1 VRICHVT
8 PHLPPDQAANALLPY
23 HLGCWARDR
32 GDEVSFVAHPPRAGA
47 QGRPHASGLPGEVAW
62 VPARQRRGWTDR
74 ALKLGSLQAAYAIW
88 RAADPLIRR
97 ADLVHVHSNGL
108 LAEAAAWLAWRR
120 GTPFVLTLYGT
131 EIWHYRARRFGP
143 DLFTQAY
150 RRAAHVTFYSQG
162 LMSRA
167 VELGLARHQASVVY
181 PPVAADFTYHDAL
194 AQQDARAA
202 LGLRQRH
209 VLLNVKRLH
218 PLAGQVYLL
227 EALGE
232 IIRTHPDTRLVV
244 CGTGPL
250 LDELKAAARAHG
262 VEAHV
267 TFAGLVDNQTI
278 ARYDAAADVFV
289 LPSLLEAC
297 PTVALEALASGTPV
311 VSSDNP
317 GGKELGEIFGYDVT
331 VVPRENALALA
342 RAVVAMLDEK
352 RRVRESTRRIIE
364 QEFRPPAVD
373 RQFRQIYEHALSS
386 SPDTPGSLA
395 GGKDMD

>member
-32 GDEVSFVAHPPRAGA
+32 GDEVAYLAHPPRSSGRAGIRA
-47 QGRPHASGLPGEVAW
+47 AALPGPIAW
-62 VPARQRRGWTDR
+62 VEARHRRGLADR
-74 ALKLGSLQAAYAIW
+74 LLKLGSVQAAYAIW

-97 ADLVHVHSNGL
+97 ADLVHIHSNGL
-108 LAEAAAWLAWRR
+108 LAEAAAWLAYRR

-131 EIWHYRARRFGP
+131 EIWHYRPRRVGP

-167 VELGLARHQASVVY
+167 VELGLGRREASVVY
-181 PPVAADFTYHDAL
+181 PPVAGDFQYHDPR
-194 AQQDARAA
+194 AQQEARAE

-218 PLAGQVYLL
+218 PLAGQIYLL

-232 IIRTHPDTRLVV
+232 IVRTHPDTRLVI
-244 CGTGPL
+244 CGTGPMRE
-250 LDELKAAARAHG
+250 ELERAARAQG

-267 TFAGLVDNQTI
+267 TFAGLVDNRTI

-311 VSSDNP
+311 ISSDNP
-317 GGKELGEIFGYDVT
+317 GGKELGEIFGYDVA
-331 VVPRENALALA
+331 VVPRENPIALA

-364 QEFRPPAVD
+364 QEFRPAAVD
-373 RQFRQIYEHALSS
+373 RQFRQIYEQALA
-386 SPDTPGSLA
+386 SPVDKLGAS
-395 GGKDMD
+395 

>member
-23 HLGCWARDR
+23 HLGCWARDH
-32 GDEVSFVAHPPRAGA
+32 GDQVSFVAHPPRNAA
-47 QGRPHASGLPGEVAW
+47 RPTRTVAMPGEVRW
-62 VPARQRRGWTDR
+62 VAAKRVAGTVDG
-74 ALKLGSLQAAYAIW
+74 ALKLATLRAVIDIW
-88 RAADPLIRR
+88 RAARLEIRR
-97 ADLVHVHSNGL
+97 ADIVHIHSNGL
-108 LAEAAAWLAWRR
+108 LAEVAAWLADQYRK
-120 GTPFVLTLYGT
+120 PYVLTLYGT
-131 EIWHYRARRFGP
+131 EIWHYTPKRIGP
-143 DLFTQAY
+143 DLFTRAY
-150 RRAAHVTFYSQG
+150 RRASYVTFYSHG
-162 LMSRA
+162 LRSRA

-181 PPVAADFTYHDAL
+181 PPVARDFTYHDQY
-194 AQQDARAA
+194 AQQEARAG

-209 VLLNVKRLH
+209 VLVNVKRLH
-218 PLAGQVYLL
+218 PLAGQRFLL

-232 IIRTHPDTRLVV
+232 VIRTHPDTRLVI

-250 LDELKAAARAHG
+250 EDELKAVARAAG

-317 GGKELGEIFGYDVT
+317 GGVELGELFGYDVS

-342 RAVVAMLDEK
+342 RAIVGVLDEK

-364 QEFRPPAVD
+364 QEFRPPAVE
-373 RQFRQIYEHALSS
+373 RQFREIYEQV
-386 SPDTPGSLA
+386 LA
-395 GGKDMD
+395 APPS

>member
-32 GDEVSFVAHPPRAGA
+32 GDEVAFVAHPPRSAVRGP
-47 QGRPHASGLPGEVAW
+47 RTVELPGPVRWVAPKRAAGL
-62 VPARQRRGWTDR
+62 VDR
-74 ALKLGSLQAAYAIW
+74 TLKLATLRSVTEIW
-88 RAADPLIRR
+88 RAARGEIRR
-97 ADLVHVHSNGL
+97 ADVVHIHSNGL
-108 LAEAAAWLAWRR
+108 LAEVAAFLAHQLQK
-120 GTPFVLTLYGT
+120 PFVLTLYGT
-131 EIWHYRARRFGP
+131 EIWHYSPKRFGP

-150 RRAAHVTFYSQG
+150 RRAAYVTFYSHG
-162 LMSRA
+162 LMNRA

-181 PPVAADFTYHDAL
+181 PPVARDFEFHDER
-194 AQQDARAA
+194 AQQDVRAG

-209 VLLNVKRLH
+209 VLVNVKRLH
-218 PLAGQVYLL
+218 PLAGQRFLL

-232 IIRTHPDTRLVV
+232 VIRTHPDTRLVI

-250 LDELKAAARAHG
+250 EDELKAVARTAG

-317 GGKELGEIFGYDVT
+317 GGVELGELFGYDVA

-342 RAVVAMLDEK
+342 RAIVGVLDEK

-373 RQFRQIYEHALSS
+373 RQFRQIYEQVVASAS
-386 SPDTPGSLA
+386 A
-395 GGKDMD
+395 

>member
-32 GDEVSFVAHPPRAGA
+32 GDEVAYVAHPPRSAA
-47 QGRPHASGLPGEVAW
+47 RATRAVDLPGPVHWVAPKR
-62 VPARQRRGWTDR
+62 VSGVVDR
-74 ALKLGSLQAAYAIW
+74 VLKLATIRSVIGIW
-88 RAADPLIRR
+88 RAATAEIRR
-97 ADLVHVHSNGL
+97 ADVVHIHSNGL
-108 LAEAAAWLAWRR
+108 LAETAAWLAHQLRK
-120 GTPFVLTLYGT
+120 PFVLTLYGT
-131 EIWHYRARRFGP
+131 EIWHYAPRRLGP

-150 RRAAHVTFYSQG
+150 RRAAHVTFYSHG

-181 PPVAADFTYHDAL
+181 PPVAPDFEFH
-194 AQQDARAA
+194 DARAQQEVRTG

-209 VLLNVKRLH
+209 VLVNVKRLH
-218 PLAGQVYLL
+218 PLAGQRFLL

-232 IIRTHPDTRLVV
+232 VIRTHPDTRLVI

-250 LDELKAAARAHG
+250 EDELKAVARTAG

-267 TFAGLVDNQTI
+267 TFAGLVDNRTI

-317 GGKELGEIFGYDVT
+317 GGIELGELFGYDVS

-342 RAVVAMLDEK
+342 RAIVGALDEK

-364 QEFRPPAVD
+364 QEFRPAAVD
-373 RQFRQIYEHALSS
+373 REFRQIYDNVLA
-386 SPDTPGSLA
+386 SPSA
-395 GGKDMD
+395 